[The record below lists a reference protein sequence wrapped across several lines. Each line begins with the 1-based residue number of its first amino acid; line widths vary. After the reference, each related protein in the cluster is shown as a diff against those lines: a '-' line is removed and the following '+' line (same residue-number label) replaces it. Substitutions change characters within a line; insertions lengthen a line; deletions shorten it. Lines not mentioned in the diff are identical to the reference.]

1 MSMDIKDFM
10 DISLLEEFM
19 ENWSQATGMAAIATD
34 VNGNYITKEI
44 GFTDFCIKYTRG
56 SNEGLK
62 RCTKCDQEGCGT
74 YFCHAGLMD
83 FSEDIIVNGEKVG
96 AVIGGQVLPEEPD
109 EDAFRAIAN
118 ELGIDEDDYIAA
130 LQEVPVRDEDAIRA
144 SAKLLGLIVNMLAD
158 MQYKRYSDK
167 SVNTS
172 LKDQIAHTVALVQE
186 INEKSLQLDKIESKQ
201 KILSLNASIEAAR
214 SGEFGRGFAVVA
226 NEVGKSA
233 AVSGEINRS
242 IKESLKALTAAINE
256 MDDTSS
262 NI

>member
-10 DISLLEEFM
+10 DLSLLEEIM
-19 ENWSQATGMAAIATD
+19 ENWSKATGMAAIAVDNEENPIT
-34 VNGNYITKEI
+34 NGV
-44 GFTDFCIKYTRG
+44 GMD
-56 SNEGLK
+56 NEDAIDTLS
-62 RCTKCDQEGCGT
+62 
-74 YFCHAGLMD
+74 
-83 FSEDIIVNGEKVG
+83 FSEDIMANGEVVG
-96 AVIGGQVLPEEPD
+96 TVLCGLVFDEDDEDMPPKD
-109 EDAFRAIAN
+109 EDAA
-118 ELGIDEDDYIAA
+118 Y
-130 LQEVPVRDEDAIRA
+130 A
-144 SAKLLGLIVNMLAD
+144 SAKLLGQVASLLAD
-158 MQYKRYSDK
+158 NEYKRNADK
-167 SVNTS
+167 SVNSS
-172 LKDQIAHTVALVQE
+172 LKDQIAHTVSLVQE

-256 MDDTSS
+256 MDNTSS